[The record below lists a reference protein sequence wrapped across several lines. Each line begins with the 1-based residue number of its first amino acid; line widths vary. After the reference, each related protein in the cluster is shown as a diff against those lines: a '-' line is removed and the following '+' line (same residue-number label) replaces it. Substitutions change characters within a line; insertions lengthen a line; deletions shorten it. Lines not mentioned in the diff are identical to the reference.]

1 MVVRAAR
8 YGLAQAVST
17 DAGKTWREED
27 TPFTKSFNVNTRFF
41 LRKLASGNLLLV
53 ANDTPKGRANMTAML
68 SADDGRTWPWK
79 LVLDERESVSY
90 PDGTQAPDGSI
101 YLIYDRG
108 RYLFDAQE
116 ILMAKFTEADIKAG
130 TILGDTSRFK
140 QQVSK
145 LKDEGGGVRFSG
157 ETQEILAEW
166 ECIKAV
172 GTKEAATRREESE
185 RAEPGRTKK

>member
-166 ECIKAV
+166 ERIKAV

>member
-1 MVVRAAR
+1 M
-8 YGLAQAVST
+8 ST

-79 LVLDERESVSY
+79 LVLDEREFVSY
-90 PDGTQAPDGSI
+90 PDGTQPPDGSI

-130 TILGDTSRFK
+130 TSLGDTSRFK
-140 QQVSK
+140 LQVSK

-166 ECIKAV
+166 ERIKAV
-172 GTKEAATRREESE
+172 GTKDAATRREESE

>member
-1 MVVRAAR
+1 VVVRAAR

-166 ECIKAV
+166 ERIKAV

>member
-130 TILGDTSRFK
+130 TSLGDTSRFK

-166 ECIKAV
+166 ERIKAV
-172 GTKEAATRREESE
+172 GTKDAATRREESE